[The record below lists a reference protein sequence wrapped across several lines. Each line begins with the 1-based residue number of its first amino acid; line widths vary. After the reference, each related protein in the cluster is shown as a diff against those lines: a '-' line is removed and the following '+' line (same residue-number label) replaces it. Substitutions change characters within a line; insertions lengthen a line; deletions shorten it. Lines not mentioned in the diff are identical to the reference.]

1 MNPLDKLTLQDF
13 QNLMKIVEGEH
24 SMQRFGAMI
33 NRAGS
38 TVNRMIGILIDLEF
52 IARNIYV
59 VKKNKT
65 FRILRNDLTFEV
77 LKDYIG
83 SSIVE
88 RQRLVGEQVNDSL
101 ELQVLPHKTISLNF
115 TGTVAKYS
123 AGSASLITSES
134 IIYF

>member
-13 QNLMKIVEGEH
+13 QNLMLIVEGEH

-38 TVNRMIGILIDLEF
+38 TVNRMIGILIDLEY
-52 IARNIYV
+52 IASNIHME
-59 VKKNKT
+59 KKNRT

-101 ELQVLPHKTISLNF
+101 ELQALTHKTIILNF
-115 TGTVAKYS
+115 TGTVSKVNY
-123 AGSASLITSES
+123 G
-134 IIYF
+134 F

>member
-13 QNLMKIVEGEH
+13 QNLMIIVEDKY

-38 TVNRMIGILIDLEF
+38 TANRMIGVLVDLGF
-52 IARNIYV
+52 IAHNIHME
-59 VKKNKT
+59 KKNKT

-115 TGTVAKYS
+115 TGTVSKVNY
-123 AGSASLITSES
+123 G
-134 IIYF
+134 F

>member
-13 QNLMKIVEGEH
+13 QNLMLIVEGEY
-24 SMQRFGAMI
+24 SMQRFGSMI

-65 FRILRNDLTFEV
+65 FRILRNDLTFDA

-115 TGTVAKYS
+115 TGTVSKVNY
-123 AGSASLITSES
+123 G
-134 IIYF
+134 F